1 MNNERDLPF
10 TTGYDNISSGDF
22 SVTRDE
28 KLYAGEIVCTH
39 NNEAIATGKYSV
51 TNEEFNSQH
60 GNSVIINADN
70 KSVSGKYSILV
81 GSFDTYFNLDDDST
95 LAIGCGDMVMKTKV
109 DAQEYG
115 VLVGILKRMEHI
127 KL

>member
-1 MNNERDLPF
+1 MNNEHDLPF
-10 TTGYDNISSGDF
+10 TAGHDNISSGDF
-22 SVTRDE
+22 SITRDE

-39 NNEAIATGKYSV
+39 NNEAIATGKYSI

-70 KSVSGKYSILV
+70 KTVSGNYSILV
-81 GSFDTYFNLDDDST
+81 GSFNASFNLDDDST
-95 LAIGCGDMVMKTKV
+95 FAIGCGDMVMKTKI
-109 DAQEYG
+109 DAKEYDT
-115 VLVGILKRMEHI
+115 LIGILKRMEHI